1 MPALKGR
8 HKTRINSF
16 YASPFLFVW
25 SNATSI
31 HRLTEKALGI
41 LAIFWGILLMLPGDL
56 LAGIERYTRVSA
68 YALDALWGAVYAILG
83 AIVFSRMPSWAH
95 KHAHWLLCTVWA
107 GMTVMLLL
115 TKIVSPTL
123 LTASMCAFISFL
135 HATKYLLAAA
145 DGGLASHVS

>member
-1 MPALKGR
+1 M
-8 HKTRINSF
+8 
-16 YASPFLFVW
+16 
-25 SNATSI
+25 
-31 HRLTEKALGI
+31 TEKALGI

-56 LAGIERYTRVSA
+56 FNGIERYTSVGA
-68 YALDALWGAVYAILG
+68 YAPDALWGAVYAVLG
-83 AIVFSRMPSWAH
+83 AIVFARTPSWAH

-107 GMTVMLLL
+107 GMTILSLL
-115 TKIVSPTL
+115 TEIISPTL